1 MLLQA
6 KKLFSNSN
14 EKGLVHSSISAKL
27 RRKSCLGP
35 LYRDDEIYEK
45 INHPRETGFLIF
57 KREISAVKNTS
68 PCRDGIIFTCSKTF

>member
-27 RRKSCLGP
+27 RIKSCLGP

-45 INHPRETGFLIF
+45 KP
-57 KREISAVKNTS
+57 SQ
-68 PCRDGIIFTCSKTF
+68 RDGIPYF

>member
-27 RRKSCLGP
+27 RIKSCLGP

-45 INHPRETGFLIF
+45 NHPRETGFLIF
-57 KREISAVKNTS
+57 KRELSAVKNTW
-68 PCRDGIIFTCSKTF
+68 PCCDGIIFTCSKTF